1 MINANSSPNNN
12 SNVGPSPWD
21 SLKSIRN
28 NNNLG
33 SSQKNQVSEFEE
45 QVQRRVKE
53 MDNRD
58 KDYADKEYEASL
70 SHEEK
75 ALREYQKKSAEL
87 DSITERKISTINHS
101 ETRPVWDTANSVD
114 EEYKTYNSPRG
125 LELEREVE
133 NLKKQVEDA
142 PRQDRLEREAKLE
155 KEQKKF
161 YGELDQI
168 VDTAININQ
177 EKIEEYNNLS
187 FVEKWKI
194 RLKGEKPKELSKKEA
209 LIKYG
214 EEAVDRMMG
223 PVEERLEEEYND
235 LIKFYEEEFSDPVEV
250 EAMRRRGLTSSFED
264 KVKQLKFEKEFRAK
278 KHREGFV
285 HSLGYLN
292 ERFRSDPDANKNYG
306 SN

>member
-12 SNVGPSPWD
+12 SNTGPSPWD
-21 SLKSIRN
+21 SLKSIKN
-28 NNNLG
+28 NNSLG
-33 SSQKNQVSEFEE
+33 SSKNNQVSEFEE

-58 KDYADKEYEASL
+58 KDYADKEYRASL

-87 DSITERKISTINHS
+87 DSITERKKTITNNS
-101 ETRPVWDTANSVD
+101 ETRNLSDTANFSV

-125 LELEREVE
+125 FELSREVGD
-133 NLKKQVEDA
+133 LKKQVEDA

-161 YGELDQI
+161 NSELDQI
-168 VDTAININQ
+168 VDTAIDINQ
-177 EKIEEYNNLS
+177 EKINEYNNLS

-194 RLKGEKPKELSKKEA
+194 RLKGEKPKKLSKKEA
-209 LIKYG
+209 LIKHG
-214 EEAVDRMMG
+214 EEAVDRMMR
-223 PVEERLEEEYND
+223 PVEERLEEEYNA
-235 LIKFYEEEFSDPVEV
+235 LVEVNKEIFSDPVEV
-250 EAMRRRGLTSSFED
+250 EARRRRGLTSSFD
-264 KVKQLKFEKEFRAK
+264 DVVKQLKFEKEFRAK
-278 KHREGFV
+278 KHREGFA

-292 ERFRSDPDANKNYG
+292 ERFRSDPDANKNFG